1 MSNAGRRESRLIEYL
16 SDPHFWARLLQII
29 GVDIILAGDNAV
41 VIALACRNLEP
52 RHRNPAIIA
61 GSLGAVALRVL
72 FVFFVVWLM
81 AVPYLKAVGGLLL
94 LWIGVKLLQPEDEH
108 EASGARGAA
117 SLWGAIRTIIIADA
131 VMSLDNVIAIA
142 AASRGDTVLL
152 VLGLLISI
160 PLVVFGSQ
168 LILKV
173 LIRWPMLVIAGGGL
187 LGWIA
192 GDVTAKDPAFQ
203 PWIDANAYWLHH
215 AAPAAGAAFVIV
227 VGLWLKRRARER
239 ARRIEDLAL
248 EEKR

>member
-1 MSNAGRRESRLIEYL
+1 MIEYL
-16 SDPHFWARLLQII
+16 SDPHFWGRLLQII
-29 GVDIILAGDNAV
+29 GADIILAGDNAV
-41 VIALACRNLEP
+41 VIALACRNLQP
-52 RHRNPAIIA
+52 QHRTKAIIA
-61 GSLGAVALRVL
+61 GSLGAVGLRVL

-81 AVPYLKAVGGLLL
+81 AVPYLKAVGGVLL
-94 LWIGVKLLQPEDEH
+94 LWIGVKLLQGEDEH
-108 EASGARGAA
+108 EASAGGSTA

-173 LIRWPMLVIAGGGL
+173 LIRWPLLVVAGGGL

-215 AAPAAGAAFVIV
+215 AAPAAGAALVLA
-227 VGLWLKRRARER
+227 VGLLLKRRAKVK
-239 ARRIEDLAL
+239 ARKVRDLAA
-248 EEKR
+248 ERRS

>member
-1 MSNAGRRESRLIEYL
+1 MIEYL
-16 SDPHFWARLLQII
+16 SDPLFWGRLLQII

-52 RHRNPAIIA
+52 RHRTPAILA

-81 AVPYLKAVGGLLL
+81 AVPYLKAIGGMLL
-94 LWIGVKLLQPEDEH
+94 LWIGVKLLQGEEEH
-108 EASGARGAA
+108 EGDGERATA
-117 SLWGAIRTIIIADA
+117 SLWSAIRTIIIADA

-173 LIRWPMLVIAGGGL
+173 LIRWPLLVVAGGGL

-203 PWIDANAYWLHH
+203 PWIDANADWLHH
-215 AAPAAGAAFVIV
+215 AAPAAGAAFVV
-227 VGLWLKRRARER
+227 AAGLWLKRRKRAKARKVR
-239 ARRIEDLAL
+239 DLAA
-248 EEKR
+248 ERRA

>member
-1 MSNAGRRESRLIEYL
+1 MIEYL
-16 SDPHFWARLLQII
+16 SDPLFWGRLLQII

-52 RHRNPAIIA
+52 RHRTPAILA
-61 GSLGAVALRVL
+61 GSLGAVGLRVL

-81 AVPYLKAVGGLLL
+81 AVPYLKAVGGILL
-94 LWIGVKLLQPEDEH
+94 LWIGVKLLQTEDEH
-108 EASGARGAA
+108 EGGGERSTA

-173 LIRWPMLVIAGGGL
+173 LIRWPLLVVAGGGL

-215 AAPAAGAAFVIV
+215 AAPAAGAVLV
-227 VGLWLKRRARER
+227 VATGLLLKRRARAK
-239 ARRIEDLAL
+239 ARKIRDLAA
-248 EEKR
+248 

>member
-1 MSNAGRRESRLIEYL
+1 MIEYL
-16 SDPHFWARLLQII
+16 SDPHFWTRLLQII

-41 VIALACRNLEP
+41 VIALACRNLAP
-52 RHRNPAIIA
+52 KHRTPAIIA

-81 AVPYLKAVGGLLL
+81 AVPYLKAVGGVLL
-94 LWIGVKLLQPEDEH
+94 LWIGVKLLQPEEEH
-108 EASGARGAA
+108 EGGGARGTA
-117 SLWGAIRTIIIADA
+117 SLWSAIRTIIIADA

-142 AASRGDTVLL
+142 AASRGDVVLL
-152 VLGLLISI
+152 VIGLLISI

-173 LIRWPMLVIAGGGL
+173 LIRWPLLVIAGGAL

-203 PWIDANAYWLHH
+203 PWIDANAAWLHH
-215 AAPAAGAAFVIV
+215 AAPAAGAVFVV
-227 VGLWLKRRARER
+227 AVGLLLKRRAQAK
-239 ARRIEDLAL
+239 ARRVRDLAV
-248 EEKR
+248 ENER

>member
-1 MSNAGRRESRLIEYL
+1 MIEYL
-16 SDPHFWARLLQII
+16 SDPLFWGRLLQII

-52 RHRNPAIIA
+52 RYRTRAILA
-61 GSLGAVALRVL
+61 GSLGAVGLRVL

-81 AVPYLKAVGGLLL
+81 AVPYLKAIGGVLL
-94 LWIGVKLLQPEDEH
+94 LWIGVKLLQGEEEH
-108 EASGARGAA
+108 EGDGARSTA

-173 LIRWPMLVIAGGGL
+173 LIRWPLLVVAGGGL

-192 GDVTAKDPAFQ
+192 GDVTATDPAFQ
-203 PWIDANAYWLHH
+203 PWIDANAAWLHH
-215 AAPAAGAAFVIV
+215 AAPAAGAAFVV
-227 VGLWLKRRARER
+227 AVGLLLKRRARAK
-239 ARRIEDLAL
+239 ARRIEDLA
-248 EEKR
+248 EERKR

>member
-1 MSNAGRRESRLIEYL
+1 
-16 SDPHFWARLLQII
+16 
-29 GVDIILAGDNAV
+29 
-41 VIALACRNLEP
+41 
-52 RHRNPAIIA
+52 
-61 GSLGAVALRVL
+61 LRVL

-81 AVPYLKAVGGLLL
+81 AVPYLKAVGGALL
-94 LWIGVKLLQPEDEH
+94 LWIGVKLLQGEEEH
-108 EASGARGAA
+108 EAGHGGGAHA
-117 SLWGAIRTIIIADA
+117 SLWGAIRTIVIADA

-173 LIRWPMLVIAGGGL
+173 LIRWPILVVAGGAL

-215 AAPAAGAAFVIV
+215 AAPAAGAAFVV
-227 VGLWLKRRARER
+227 AVGLLVKRRAKAK
-239 ARRIEDLAL
+239 ARKIRDLAA
-248 EEKR
+248 ERKA